1 MDSST
6 KEFSAKEFSATIR
19 SMVVPLLVSLLLT
32 FGAVNLL
39 CRLPGQSS
47 LTWLELTA
55 VALLYVVIAVGLH
68 ALVLL
73 GLSRGFGDHIGIPAV
88 ALIEGSWICAA
99 WMPLLVLLLK
109 EESLG
114 VACVPA
120 LVVAPVAVFLRR
132 WTVEARDKAEPTAG
146 DLEAF
151 VLFRVDDSPSF
162 LRIVLPAVLISVAI
176 EAGVGA
182 LLLDHEI
189 WAGLIFAA
197 CVLALIWRSSNRT
210 HRDRPDQNGL
220 KPDPEQGL
228 KRFLPAI
235 GSALLVLFLTGVA
248 LMPFLKHA
256 GNRAGSFAG
265 LRRHARVVA
274 ASAMAAPRVHAGG
287 AYSGVILYLP
297 QKPKPIVAPVQ
308 EKTNPLNH
316 GQAKPMVIP
325 FDGVYWYYQPPD
337 DRPEPDAQVVH
348 GDPAKANVRAKDRM
362 PILMEA
368 HQYLGSSVKMDCC
381 RALRMEILNAD
392 TRPGVFYMEVVL
404 RDTQSKK
411 ASTLKLSGANLYRD
425 SEIRASLGSV
435 LVASSARLEIGGN
448 PRPVEETLSFP
459 FPAHSQMKR
468 FDEITVIFKPSQE
481 RSLVGAQ
488 TAIRQFVLVP

>member
-1 MDSST
+1 
-6 KEFSAKEFSATIR
+6 
-19 SMVVPLLVSLLLT
+19 
-32 FGAVNLL
+32 
-39 CRLPGQSS
+39 
-47 LTWLELTA
+47 
-55 VALLYVVIAVGLH
+55 
-68 ALVLL
+68 
-73 GLSRGFGDHIGIPAV
+73 
-88 ALIEGSWICAA
+88 
-99 WMPLLVLLLK
+99 
-109 EESLG
+109 
-114 VACVPA
+114 
-120 LVVAPVAVFLRR
+120 
-132 WTVEARDKAEPTAG
+132 
-146 DLEAF
+146 
-151 VLFRVDDSPSF
+151 
-162 LRIVLPAVLISVAI
+162 
-176 EAGVGA
+176 
-182 LLLDHEI
+182 
-189 WAGLIFAA
+189 
-197 CVLALIWRSSNRT
+197 
-210 HRDRPDQNGL
+210 
-220 KPDPEQGL
+220 
-228 KRFLPAI
+228 
-235 GSALLVLFLTGVA
+235 
-248 LMPFLKHA
+248 
-256 GNRAGSFAG
+256 
-265 LRRHARVVA
+265 
-274 ASAMAAPRVHAGG
+274 MAAPRVHAGG

-297 QKPKPIVAPVQ
+297 QKPKPIVAPVP

-392 TRPGVFYMEVVL
+392 TRPGVFYMEAVL

-435 LVASSARLEIGGN
+435 LVASSARPEIGGN
-448 PRPVEETLSFP
+448 PRPVKETLSFP